1 MIGINLD
8 FLQIASS
15 HVPPAA
21 HTPVDRYVP
30 PPSPEHYYQPL
41 SSSSGTINPRVQ
53 HSSVP
58 TSNTINRPA
67 SSVSL
72 QYLQQQQ
79 QYASRYQTTARY
91 PQNGQQQYQQR
102 RNSRLQCC
110 SATPSQQT
118 GCVSPHSAV
127 DYCAAGGSR
136 DMYQTI
142 NRYHTMPSG
151 GYVARGYVAQD
162 ADYRDYSNSRDYLNG
177 SRDYLGG
184 SRDYLSSTS
193 GSRDYLGRDYGR
205 DYGNC
210 TREYAPNREYVPTS
224 TSNRDYVSCNRDYV
238 EYGRLV
244 SPVPQPQQQQ
254 QQDTMQGDGQ
264 QMQCCRRQSAVTW

>member
-1 MIGINLD
+1 M
-8 FLQIASS
+8 ASS

-30 PPSPEHYYQPL
+30 PPSPEHYYQPI
-41 SSSSGTINPRVQ
+41 SSSSGTVNARQ
-53 HSSVP
+53 QSSLP
-58 TSNTINRPA
+58 QTNTINRPA
-67 SSVSL
+67 SSANL
-72 QYLQQQQ
+72 QYLQQQ

-91 PQNGQQQYQQR
+91 PQSGQQQPQYQQR

-110 SATPSQQT
+110 SATPQQA

-127 DYCAAGGSR
+127 DYCAASNTR
-136 DMYQTI
+136 DMYHTI
-142 NRYHTMPSG
+142 DRYHTMPSG

-162 ADYRDYSNSRDYLNG
+162 ADYRDYINSRDYLNG

-193 GSRDYLGRDYGR
+193 GSRDFLGRDYGR
-205 DYGNC
+205 DYSNC
-210 TREYAPNREYVPTS
+210 TREYATNREYMQSSTSNREYVP
-224 TSNRDYVSCNRDYV
+224 CNRDYV

-244 SPVPQPQQQQ
+244 SPVPQQQQQLPQ
-254 QQDTMQGDGQ
+254 QQDTVQADGQ
-264 QMQCCRRQSAVTW
+264 QMQCCRRQSTVTW